1 MKLLPAAL
9 SILCSLSLA
18 GCIAPAVKP
27 PESEKPVVEAPADDT
42 AGSASGRT
50 AKGFLF
56 PDPGPFKLVTDK
68 DGNELWQ
75 ARGDLGDYGGTL
87 KLVTFGTGPK
97 TFNGWDA
104 SDVESHGIGM
114 LQDDSLVDIDPW
126 TGKPIPKLAKSFSL
140 SPDCRTITFVLRKGL
155 KWSDGQ
161 PLNADDIVFT
171 FDKII
176 KEGFGEGSNKDS
188 ISVPGDYPV
197 ITKKD
202 DLTVEFKF
210 KKPFS
215 PFLSNLN
222 AIMIAPKH
230 AMIDAVKKGQDYF
243 HTFWNVNCDPKTVVG
258 CGPFIISNYV
268 PGQRVELKRN
278 PHYHMVDKNG
288 RSLPYLDGIT
298 IGIVPNQGTMLL
310 KFLGGEVDLLDIR
323 AVRGS
328 DAYQLKSKAKQ
339 GNFTLRSLGSDDG
352 TAFLAFNMCRRKN
365 PKTGKYYVNP
375 IKQEWFNDRNFRLAV
390 SHAIDRQGIVNNVM
404 RGVGYP
410 LSTCQTES
418 GLYHNTTLKPIT
430 YSLEESAKLLKEAGF
445 AKKDEILY
453 DKKGNRVEI
462 DLMTN
467 SGNTVRDAIC
477 ITIKES
483 LKKLGIKVNY
493 QPIDFNIMTNKTHNS
508 LDWEAVMMGLSGSRF
523 DPYSGSN
530 VWTSAG
536 RMHEFDQRL
545 PGPGG
550 TVKAPDARPFELEI
564 DRCFDRA
571 AGSYDEKVRRENY
584 NRAEE
589 IAYNEQPFIYIYAP
603 ALLTAAHNKLGNYK
617 PTPYGLYYTPKGSMH
632 NIEEIYIKGVKH

>member
-42 AGSASGRT
+42 AGSASGRS

-243 HTFWNVNCDPKTVVG
+243 HTFWNVNADPRKFVG
-258 CGPFIISNYV
+258 CGPFIISSYV
-268 PGQRVELKRN
+268 AGQRVEFKRN
-278 PHYHMVDKNG
+278 PNYHMIDKEG
-288 RSLPYLDGIT
+288 RRLPYLNGIT
-298 IGIVPNQGTMLL
+298 IGIVPDQRTVLL
-310 KFLGGEVDLLDIR
+310 KFLGNEVDLLDVKAI
-323 AVRGS
+323 RGS
-328 DAYQLKSKAKQ
+328 DAYQMKSKAKRD
-339 GNFTLRSLGSDDG
+339 NFTLRSLGSDDG
-352 TAFLAFNMCRRKN
+352 TVFLAFNMCRRKN

-375 IKQEWFNDRNFRLAV
+375 IKQQWFNDRNFRWAV
-390 SHAIDRQGIVNNVM
+390 SHAVDRKGIVNNVM
-404 RGVGYP
+404 KGVGYP
-410 LSTCQTES
+410 LSTCETEAS
-418 GLYHNTTLKPIT
+418 LYHNSALKPIEF
-430 YSLEESAKLLKEAGF
+430 SLEKSQKLLAESGF
-445 AKKDEILY
+445 VKKGDELY
-453 DKKGNRVEI
+453 DKKGNRVEF

-467 SGNTVRDAIC
+467 SGNSVRDAIS

-508 LDWEAVMMGLSGSRF
+508 LDWEAVMMGLSGSRLE
-523 DPYSGSN
+523 PYSGANIWKSG
-530 VWTSAG
+530 G
-536 RMHEFDQRL
+536 RMHIFDQRL
-545 PGPGG
+545 PGPDNKI
-550 TVKAPDARPFELEI
+550 TAPDARAWEKVI
-564 DRCFDRA
+564 DECYDTA
-571 AGSYDEKVRRENY
+571 AASYDEAVRRKYFNL
-584 NRAEE
+584 AEE
-589 IAYNEQPFIYIYAP
+589 TIYNEQPFIYVNAV
-603 ALLTAAHNKLGNYK
+603 ALLTAAHDRLGNYK